1 MAFDITQYTNT
12 PMDIIFWVI
21 AGFFVFSVLLYFFAR
36 KKYARLGNKLKGIP
50 VIGKLGGSIMPI
62 LLLASAFAIASP
74 LNPMTGDWVWNW
86 DFGNITNQ
94 PNVVPTG
101 SHLTYTGMEERSGID
116 VTFNVIDGFDADAA
130 YVGTTFDSIT
140 WFIYSGSV
148 SMNPLTVQYWE
159 NLFLA
164 GTINMD
170 TFFTNAAYT
179 QIDEGTCATG
189 VGTTTK
195 NLMNSNQVYL
205 LRLGAYDSD
214 ASAAA
219 PLKSQLF
226 RAVCQGSN
234 DATVTT
240 VNLGTGVF
248 AYFGQVDGDTDL
260 SITTL
265 DEAYAATTA
274 TTEDLSDQV
283 ALNGGTFTWNLR
295 VTFATAEY
303 GLQSY
308 WDHAND
314 QWWNWYVIMHF
325 TESNTTG
332 LDTIEALSVSSP
344 TLPSQ
349 FDILPGAAAGGGGDY
364 NFVMQLTTPH
374 IYTSNNH
381 DNIRYSYE
389 TDAAGFDVPGHT
401 ANHLIM
407 VVADMSSL
415 TSIGVTDNNTEFT
428 CLIDIGSEADVLALL
443 ARGTILADASTGE
456 PFHQD
461 GAATLTIVV

>member
-1 MAFDITQYTNT
+1 MAFNITQYMQT
-12 PMDIIFWVI
+12 PADIAFWAI
-21 AGFFVFSVLLYFFAR
+21 AGFFVVSVLLYFFAR
-36 KKYARLGNKLKGIP
+36 KYFHKMGRFLKKVP
-50 VIGKLGGSIMPI
+50 LLGKLGKRIMPI

-74 LNPMTGDWVWNW
+74 FNPITGDWIFNW
-86 DFGNITNQ
+86 QFGNI
-94 PNVVPTG
+94 VPSDVNPSG
-101 SHLTYTGMEERSGID
+101 SHLVYTGMEERAGID
-116 VTFNVIDGFDADAA
+116 VTFNIINGFDVDGA
-130 YVGTTFDSIT
+130 YASATFDSIT
-140 WFIYSGSV
+140 WFIYSGTV
-148 SMNPLTVQYWE
+148 GMNPLTAEYWE
-159 NLFLA
+159 IKFLE
-164 GTINMD
+164 GEINMD
-170 TFFTNAAYT
+170 TFFANAGWI
-179 QIDEGTCATG
+179 QIDEGTASSG
-189 VGTTTK
+189 VGTSTK
-195 NLMNSNQVYL
+195 NLMNSGQVYI
-205 LRLGAYDSD
+205 LRLGSYSAD
-214 ASAAA
+214 ASAND

-226 RAVCQGSN
+226 KAVCQGSN

-248 AYFGQVDGDTDL
+248 AYFGQVDADTDL

-283 ALNGGTFTWNLR
+283 TLNGGTFVWNLR
-295 VTFATAEY
+295 VTFAAAEY

-344 TLPSQ
+344 THSSSFL
-349 FDILPGAAAGGGGDY
+349 ILPGAAAGGGGDY

-374 IYTSNNH
+374 IYTSNDH
-381 DNIRYSYE
+381 AQIKYSYE
-389 TDAAGFDVPGHT
+389 TDAAGFDVVGHA
-401 ANHLIM
+401 ANHLIL
-407 VVADMSSL
+407 VRADMSSL
-415 TSIGVTDNNTEFT
+415 TSIGVTDNDTEFT
-428 CLIDIGSEADVLALL
+428 CLIDIGSEANLMALL
-443 ARGTILADASTGE
+443 ARGFILADASTGE